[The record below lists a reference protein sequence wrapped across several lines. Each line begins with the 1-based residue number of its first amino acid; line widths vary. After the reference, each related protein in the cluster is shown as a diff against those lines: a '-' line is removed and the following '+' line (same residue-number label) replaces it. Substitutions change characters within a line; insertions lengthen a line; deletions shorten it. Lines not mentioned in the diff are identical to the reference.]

1 MTTMALALVLGTA
14 LGVLIGAV
22 GRVMSAL
29 CASAILG
36 PTRAARR
43 RTR

>member
-1 MTTMALALVLGTA
+1 MAPLGLAIVLGIA

-29 CASAILG
+29 CASAILA
-36 PTRAARR
+36 PAKAARR
-43 RTR
+43 RGR